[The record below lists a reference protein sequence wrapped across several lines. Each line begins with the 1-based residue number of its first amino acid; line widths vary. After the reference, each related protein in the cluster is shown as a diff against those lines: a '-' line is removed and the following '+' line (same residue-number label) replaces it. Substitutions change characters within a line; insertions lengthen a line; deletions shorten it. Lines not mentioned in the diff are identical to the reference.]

1 VVSPESLFSPPQT
14 FSVMKTFD
22 PQSPG
27 PSVCL
32 VVTQETPES
41 IEQEPDAPA
50 HAAEGDIQM
59 EQ

>member
-1 VVSPESLFSPPQT
+1 
-14 FSVMKTFD
+14 MKTFD